1 MHKYLIAAALVI
13 GFVTPALAEDFYVA
27 VDLASGKCMMMN
39 AAPDAKKFK
48 MMGKFG
54 TKAEAETAMHG
65 MKECK

>member
-1 MHKYLIAAALVI
+1 MRKYLIAAALVI

-27 VDLASGKCMMMN
+27 ADLASGKCEMMN
-39 AAPDAKKFK
+39 TAPDAKKYK
-48 MMGKFG
+48 MMGKFA